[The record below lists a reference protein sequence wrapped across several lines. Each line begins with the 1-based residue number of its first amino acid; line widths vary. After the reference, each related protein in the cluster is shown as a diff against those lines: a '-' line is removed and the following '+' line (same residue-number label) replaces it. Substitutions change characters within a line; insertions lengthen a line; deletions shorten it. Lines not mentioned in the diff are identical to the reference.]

1 MYRYH
6 MTLQLTEKSD
16 VYSFGVVLLQI
27 VTGQPAIIQ
36 GSGPDSG
43 SMNLIQWVRQR
54 LARGNIESVID
65 TRMQGEYNINSVWKA
80 ADVALKCTAQSAV
93 QRPTM
98 TEVVIQLK
106 ECLELEAATG
116 GNYNSNYYSGNTS
129 NDHTSENYYKEP
141 SDVSQNS
148 TQEMEQRVVRV
159 PMASGPVA
167 R

>member
-1 MYRYH
+1 
-6 MTLQLTEKSD
+6 MTYQLTEKSD

-27 VTGQPAIIQ
+27 VTGQSAIIQ
-36 GSGPDSG
+36 GSGSNSG
-43 SMNLIQWVRQR
+43 SINIIQWVRQR
-54 LARGNIESVID
+54 LARGNIESVVD
-65 TRMQGEYNINSVWKA
+65 TRMQGEYDINSVWKA
-80 ADVALKCTAQSAV
+80 ADVALKCTAQSAI

-116 GNYNSNYYSGNTS
+116 RNYNGNHYSGNTS
-129 NDHTSENYYKEP
+129 NGYTSENYYMEQ

-148 TQEMEQRVVRV
+148 TQEMEQRVRRV
-159 PMASGPVA
+159 PIA